1 MPTST
6 RANAHIGPYELV
18 DRGFIGFGGMDMDAK
33 QYWEM
38 FLQTGAPAFYLQY
51 KLCMMEEKHVSD
63 DPGHRPAGNG
73 LQ

>member
-1 MPTST
+1 M
-6 RANAHIGPYELV
+6 NAQ
-18 DRGFIGFGGMDMDAK
+18 
-33 QYWEM
+33 QYWQL

-51 KLCMMEEKHVSD
+51 KQATMEESHVSD

>member
-1 MPTST
+1 M
-6 RANAHIGPYELV
+6 N
-18 DRGFIGFGGMDMDAK
+18 AK

-51 KLCMMEEKHVSD
+51 RQAVMEEEDVSD
-63 DPGHRPAGNG
+63 DSGHCPAGNG

>member
-1 MPTST
+1 
-6 RANAHIGPYELV
+6 
-18 DRGFIGFGGMDMDAK
+18 MDAK

-51 KLCMMEEKHVSD
+51 KLCMMEESHVPD
-63 DPGHRPAGNG
+63 DPGHRPEGNG

>member
-1 MPTST
+1 M
-6 RANAHIGPYELV
+6 NAQ
-18 DRGFIGFGGMDMDAK
+18 

-51 KLCMMEEKHVSD
+51 KQAVMEENHVSD
-63 DPGHRPAGNG
+63 DPGHCSSGNG